1 MGGHL
6 ANTRDVLSR
15 TTSNRWNSANIGAL
29 FAAVTQLGIQQFFDF
44 RKEPVADK
52 DNSLPAEIPVA
63 GIPITGQPDLGENTP
78 QHPKLMCGL
87 DVPSSRSF
95 HVGKGLALYLQG
107 WAFCPGNA
115 IRRLYVLDGTRQHEI
130 KNHSWARPDVVHYF
144 HPAQD
149 PTGGSLFSEFIT
161 ILPIEEIAEPESR
174 ELRLLAELK
183 SGEMIEQSL
192 AVFEFQPGAN
202 RRPVKVKWPA
212 KGAKVAICMAAYNPP
227 LELLKRQIGSIRE
240 QNHRNWICIITDDS
254 SSAAS
259 RNDILDLIENDSRF
273 VYVKNKERKGF
284 YNNFEECLSLV
295 PVNAEFVALADQD
308 DYWHSDKL
316 TKLIH
321 ALPESK
327 KLAFSDC
334 RIVTGREV
342 ISDTYWTDRKNEYT
356 DFLSLFLANSVT
368 GAASLFRSDILD
380 RILPFPQRLMDAY
393 HDQWIALAAEVAGGI
408 SYIEE
413 PLYDYHQHGANV
425 IGQVIKRYR
434 GVSYSIGAI
443 LKGAKNKRALLDAG
457 RTLLQQARAD
467 FSGALEKAV
476 FAETLRLRNPG
487 MSSTLKK
494 TANRIPRLTTGI
506 FEPIRLKISRILRR
520 HSTLNV
526 EGLLMNAALGA
537 RARNLAYRLRK
548 TKYLRYVRK
557 IKTGSEALPMAVAA
571 GGILSIEDM
580 ENNWIFRNIQP
591 LTLHVSR
598 HEPKRVNILLATI
611 DFKYIF
617 GGYIG
622 MFSLALRLRREGFLV
637 RIVTMERT
645 ELDMTLARERIK
657 GYPGIERLFDDIEIE
672 HRHDRKEELFV
683 SPDDRFIAT
692 NGWGAHV
699 AHRASR
705 ELGQDRFMF
714 MVQEY
719 EPYFLPMNT
728 IAALFQQSYRFPQF
742 QLFSTPLLRDFFKLN
757 RIGVF
762 SKPGADKNHAVFRN
776 AIQKF
781 KPSINDMRD
790 RERRILFY
798 ARPEAHAA
806 RNMFELGMMA
816 LAELARSPDFD
827 ADKWKFYGMGSIG
840 GASKIRLTRDVVLEM
855 MPKTDLQTYTQ
866 RLPHHD
872 VGLSLMLTP
881 HPSLV
886 PLEMA
891 SAGMWTVTNTF
902 ENKTAESLRDISTNL
917 IPVEPTLE
925 GVVAGLKDAISR
937 VDQYDKRLQ
946 GSRFNWPTDWDDAFS
961 PAAMKKIVDFL
972 SDRPTLSVPIRSPPN
987 GLDSVRAAAAG
998 HHRPAALYHRRKP
1011 VREP

>member
-1 MGGHL
+1 M
-6 ANTRDVLSR
+6 
-15 TTSNRWNSANIGAL
+15 
-29 FAAVTQLGIQQFFDF
+29 
-44 RKEPVADK
+44 
-52 DNSLPAEIPVA
+52 SLA
-63 GIPITGQPDLGENTP
+63 GIPITGQPDLKQNAP
-78 QHPKLMCGL
+78 QYPKLLCTL
-87 DVPSSRSF
+87 DIPSSRSF
-95 HVGKGLALYLQG
+95 HVGKGLALHLQG

-115 IRRLYVLDGTRQHEI
+115 IRRLYVLDGTRRHEI

-144 HPAQD
+144 YPAQD
-149 PTGGSLFSEFIT
+149 PSGDSLFSEFVT
-161 ILPIEEIAEPESR
+161 ILPIEEITRPETR
-174 ELRLLAELK
+174 ELRLLAELN
-183 SGEMIEQSL
+183 SGQIIEQSL
-192 AVFEFQPGAN
+192 AVFEFQPGTN
-202 RRPVKVKWPA
+202 RRPIKVKWPA

-227 LELLKRQIGSIRE
+227 LALLKQQIGSIRK
-240 QNHRNWICIITDDS
+240 QDHKNWICIITDDS
-254 SSAAS
+254 SSATS

-273 VYVKNKERKGF
+273 VYVRNKDRKGF

-295 PVNAEFVALADQD
+295 PVNADFVALADQD
-308 DYWHSDKL
+308 DDWRADKL
-316 TKLIH
+316 TKLIQ

-334 RIVTGREV
+334 RIVAGDEV
-342 ISDTYWTDRKNEYT
+342 VSETYWTNRKNEYA

-393 HDQWIALAAEVAGGI
+393 HDQWIALTAEVGGGI
-408 SYIEE
+408 SYVDE
-413 PLYDYHQHGANV
+413 PLYDYHQHGTNV

-443 LKGAKNKRALLDAG
+443 LKSAKSKRTLLDTG
-457 RTLLQQARAD
+457 RTLLQQARTD
-467 FSGALEKAV
+467 FSGTLEKAV
-476 FAETLRLRNPG
+476 FAETLRLRNPE
-487 MSSTLKK
+487 MSGYQKK
-494 TANRIPRLTTGI
+494 TTNRIPRLTTSVI
-506 FEPIRLKISRILRR
+506 EPVRLKLSGMLRGHSR
-520 HSTLNV
+520 LNV
-526 EGLLMNAALGA
+526 EGLLMNAALGT
-537 RARNLAYRLRK
+537 RARNFAYRLK
-548 TKYLRYVRK
+548 KAQYLRYVRK
-557 IKTGSEALPMAVAA
+557 IKTGYEALPVVAA
-571 GGILSIEDM
+571 SGGIPRIEDM

-598 HEPKRVNILLATI
+598 REPKRINILLATI

-637 RIVTMERT
+637 RIVTLEPT

-699 AHRASR
+699 AHHASR

-728 IAALFQQSYRFPQF
+728 ISALFQQSYRFPQF

-757 RIGVF
+757 KIGVF
-762 SKPGADKNHAVFRN
+762 ARPGTEKNHAVFRN

-781 KPSINDMRD
+781 KPSIDDMRD

-840 GASKIRLTRDVVLEM
+840 GASKIRLTRDVVMEM
-855 MPKTDLQTYTQ
+855 MPKTDLQTYTKL
-866 RLPHHD
+866 LPHHD

-891 SAGMWTVTNTF
+891 SAGMWTITNTF
-902 ENKTAESLRDISTNL
+902 ENKTAESLLDISTNL

-946 GSRFNWPTDWDDAFS
+946 GSRFNWPTDWDAAFS
-961 PAAMKKIVDFL
+961 EAAMKKIVDFL
-972 SDRPTLSVPIRSPPN
+972 ADQPAPFLPSRSPLN
-987 GLDSVRAAAAG
+987 GQ
-998 HHRPAALYHRRKP
+998 RPAHVKSRAVSTNRHPSAALHHPRKQL
-1011 VREP
+1011 REP

>member
-1 MGGHL
+1 
-6 ANTRDVLSR
+6 
-15 TTSNRWNSANIGAL
+15 
-29 FAAVTQLGIQQFFDF
+29 
-44 RKEPVADK
+44 
-52 DNSLPAEIPVA
+52 
-63 GIPITGQPDLGENTP
+63 
-78 QHPKLMCGL
+78 MCGL
-87 DVPSSRSF
+87 DVPSGRSF

-161 ILPIEEIAEPESR
+161 ILPIEEIAEPETR

-183 SGEMIEQSL
+183 SGEIIEQSL

-202 RRPVKVKWPA
+202 RRPVKVNWPA

-240 QNHRNWICIITDDS
+240 QDHRNWICIITDDS

-273 VYVKNKERKGF
+273 VYVRNKERKGF
-284 YNNFEECLSLV
+284 YKNFEECLSLV

-308 DYWHSDKL
+308 DYWHADKL

-321 ALPESK
+321 ALPENK

-334 RIVTGREV
+334 RIVAADKV
-342 ISDTYWTDRKNEYT
+342 VSDTYWTHRKNEYA

-393 HDQWIALAAEVAGGI
+393 HDQWIALTAEAGGGI
-408 SYIEE
+408 SYVDE

-425 IGQVIKRYR
+425 VGQVIKRYR
-434 GVSYSIGAI
+434 GVSHSIGAI
-443 LKGAKNKRALLDAG
+443 LKGAKSKRTLLDSG
-457 RTLLQQARAD
+457 RTLLQQARTD

-487 MSSTLKK
+487 MSTSLKR
-494 TANRIPRLTTGI
+494 TTSRIPRLTTSV
-506 FEPIRLKISRILRR
+506 FEPIRLKFSAILRR

-526 EGLLMNAALGA
+526 EGLLMNAAFGA
-537 RARNLAYRLRK
+537 RARNLAYRLKK
-548 TKYLRYVRK
+548 TQYLRYVRK
-557 IKTGSEALPMAVAA
+557 IKTGSEALPMATAS
-571 GGILSIEDM
+571 GGIPGIEDM
-580 ENNWIFRNIQP
+580 QNNWIFQNIQP
-591 LTLHVSR
+591 LTLRVSR
-598 HEPKRVNILLATI
+598 REPKRVNILLATI

-692 NGWGAHV
+692 NGWGAHL
-699 AHRASR
+699 AHHASR

-742 QLFSTPLLRDFFKLN
+742 QLFSTPLLRDFFRLN
-757 RIGVF
+757 KIGVF
-762 SKPGADKNHAVFRN
+762 SQPGAEKNHAVFRN

-827 ADKWKFYGMGSIG
+827 ASKWKFCGMGSIG
-840 GASKIRLTRDVVLEM
+840 GASKIRLTPDVVMEM
-855 MPKTDLQTYTQ
+855 MPKTDLQTYSE

-902 ENKTAESLRDISTNL
+902 ENKTAESLQDISTNL

-937 VDQYDKRLQ
+937 VDQYHKRLQ

-972 SDRPTLSVPIRSPPN
+972 SDRPALPVASRLPRKETHGIHASGKLSRPPKSFPR
-987 GLDSVRAAAAG
+987 GQAAG
-998 HHRPAALYHRRKP
+998 LQQRSISARATPGK
-1011 VREP
+1011 V